1 MKSLPLIS
9 LTSLFLF
16 AACGDRTKST
26 AGLTPPEAAASD
38 SVDAFF
44 VDAAPA
50 DPQPIHLVR
59 TTAKPGE
66 EVTVSGRI
74 MGRMNLFVEGRSA
87 FILGDPA
94 KLTPCN
100 EIPGDECGTPWD
112 TCCDSKEAKLEG
124 TATIQIT
131 GADGRVLKQSLKG
144 VHGLTEL
151 STVTVTGTLDPAST
165 PEAMIVN
172 ALKIHVAKP

>member
-9 LTSLFLF
+9 ITSLFLF
-16 AACGDRTKST
+16 AACDDRAKST
-26 AGLTPPEAAASD
+26 ATTTAPAMSLD
-38 SVDAFF
+38 SWF
-44 VDAAPA
+44 VETAPA
-50 DPQPIHLVR
+50 DPQPIHLIR
-59 TTAKPGE
+59 TTAKPGDE
-66 EVTVSGRI
+66 ITVSGRI
-74 MGRMNLFVEGRSA
+74 MGRMNLFVEDRAA

-100 EIPGDECGTPWD
+100 AIPGDECDTPWD

-131 GADGRVLKQSLKG
+131 GEDGRVLKHSLKG

-151 STVTVTGTLDPAST
+151 STVTVTGTVDKAST
-165 PEAMIVN
+165 PEALILN